1 MCMRDRPSTYLIA
14 VLEDKCYC
22 PKGSIS
28 LHQVVLEEGEE
39 YECASVLHHHTQDVK
54 KVVWHPHQEASELGL
69 IATSICMSAMLLV
82 L

>member
-1 MCMRDRPSTYLIA
+1 MYHLLSKRLWKIFF
-14 VLEDKCYC
+14 L
-22 PKGSIS
+22 
-28 LHQVVLEEGEE
+28 QVVLEEGEE

-69 IATSICMSAMLLV
+69 VPTSTLLV